1 MSHFVL
7 YKRTKR
13 EMRLRYLALGAVC
26 ILAAGLVGMG
36 LHSIGM
42 ARAKSREVIPIY
54 TEEELSR
61 YLLDKESEDYNRNGR
76 YRLEEDLELDW
87 LEESIGTN
95 IEPFT
100 GKFDGNGHVISGLTR
115 PLFGV
120 LEHAEV
126 ERLFLSEASIE
137 NPFTYYDGER
147 YVDGYGALAA
157 YAVDSSIRNCGM
169 GGEIHTASP
178 VEAEY
183 QIEKGS
189 LSDADMWKGPGVQET
204 VELEETDRNM
214 EEAGPGVS
222 YEENDESESSI
233 SVPSNDNDPEEG
245 QPEIAGPETE
255 QTESSVS
262 ETEAGS
268 PEIELPETSAGDGV
282 DTSKSESENIE
293 SETSEIENGTVET
306 VEPEHESTEAG
317 ASEGDA
323 EESKAE
329 IKESESEAESET
341 KPESEVK
348 PEGGSLVTNEQD
360 TLRTSETVGYQ
371 KHDRQYLTLKVSAVV
386 DFDEETSPLAS
397 PSDADIPDATPSNAE
412 DVSDATSDAESAG
425 NDAGEGETEYIGNP
439 NGDIYILVSAERVMA
454 GGLIAQTAGDTL
466 ISDSFVLVTIE
477 SQLKTIDTYV
487 GGLAGILGDETRTE
501 NSYAAGLTDGDD
513 VTGGLAAVNEGQIEN
528 CYSTVTIGAAGRSRG
543 PFTAFNEGSLSGCV
557 YDRQL
562 ACIGVEEEVTPGV
575 MGLNTSQMTGME
587 HTLTGNWYV
596 AERAYPQ
603 LEVFAQSENETVR
616 SYSRA
621 SVIALDLPEGTM
633 LLDVFGEDDIV
644 LPSEVDGE
652 AIQWDAAGDADID
665 ENNQVRINTG
675 ARIFSHDVPRVE
687 TSLEH
692 AGTESEVSEEAGTEE
707 TASVNGKDARAIQL
721 KGTVGSATRNFAITA
736 QAAVPAA
743 ASYQSWDGVGAE
755 LYQAGSTLPGSGT
768 SADPYLIGTAE
779 ELALYAYLVNSV
791 DRGVCGKLTENID
804 LFGASY
810 VNVNPEDATIDNID
824 RALCWRPIGWSSK
837 MFQGIFDGDGH
848 TVSNLKVV
856 MLTGPGWNL
865 PEGFGLFGWCD
876 GGAIKN
882 VGVSSGRITVPMRAA
897 GVVGRIAGNVT
908 ITNCW
913 NNATI
918 EGSTTVDDSS
928 VFGGIVGYILTGSV
942 KIEHCYNTGTI
953 TAAANYAG
961 GILGH
966 KYGEQRAS
974 VTIIDCYNLGS
985 VSGKQGVGGIFGMQ
999 EGTGSVVQNCF
1010 NVGNI
1015 TGDGNVGSIIGYNSV
1030 GPDSIQNCYYDK
1042 ETSLVLDATA
1052 KALSTTQMQSWG
1064 AAYALNG
1071 GKMDGPWEFIAGDY
1085 PRFGTLQ
1092 PANWKLVGEALEY
1105 DLLGSS
1111 YAKPSGIG
1119 TADDPF
1125 QIGNAVQFGWY
1136 AYKINSETANR
1147 GLCADLTND
1156 IRDFVGAEWGG
1167 TPDQPIVWTP
1177 IQSFKGTF
1185 GAGHPR
1191 PYELEGMRIVGVRD
1205 IGVFGNLSENAS
1217 VSRIGVVSSYL
1228 EGGANNPGNEDCMGA
1243 ICGAMSKNAIVNQ
1256 CYGKDNKFNLVG
1268 EALLTAAI
1276 GGIVGELDVNAVIQD
1291 CYNQFHAASDITI
1304 SGTYTKF
1311 YVAGICGD
1319 LYYTNEAFPVRNCYS
1334 VCKNGGSFQAP
1345 DGIKQ
1350 INQKIGDIGAYTKR
1364 SGMFRN
1370 SCSDGVFSGKRQVSD
1385 VIFTDMKS
1393 HKPLA
1398 YLNNLEVGDFSET
1411 LRTGADRVWYSSL
1424 DAEGTEGYPTL
1435 IAPETVS
1442 VTFSPETP
1450 DGGSTVN
1457 LPGNL
1462 SVPSMKLRAFE
1473 VTDSLFT
1480 PGATGESLTLVS
1492 STAISGAGSGYYQ
1505 YGTTNAN
1512 QKLGFKA
1519 GSTDLYGKAAS
1530 LNNPTV
1536 DLGTVNS
1543 ITLYAAAAYIKP
1555 ENRYILLEASSGTT
1569 RYEVQITVEGSKGKT
1584 LSAKLPVKV
1593 GIVLEPA
1600 VEQESYSADLELEN
1614 KNHYPINASIT
1625 TVVKQAD
1632 KGLQLSLVSSDVDVG
1647 MGNARLGIT
1656 SPASGSDT
1664 GNLGGGKHYYKPAAG
1679 STPESWFSCK
1689 IGAGTAFRYR
1699 YFMEH
1704 AVLYYDTAQNFGYDV
1719 TYQLKVSDK
1728 DAGSEVVVS

>member
-1 MSHFVL
+1 MSHFIL

-13 EMRLRYLALGAVC
+13 EIRLRYLALGAVC

-42 ARAKSREVIPIY
+42 ARAKSREAIPIY

-76 YRLEEDLELDW
+76 YRLEEDLELGW
-87 LEESIGTN
+87 LKESIGTN

-147 YVDGYGALAA
+147 YVDGYGALGA
-157 YAVDSSIRNCGM
+157 YAVGSSIRNCGM

-183 QIEKGS
+183 QIEKS
-189 LSDADMWKGPGVQET
+189 SSSDADMWKGPGVQET

-222 YEENDESESSI
+222 YEEDDESESSI

-255 QTESSVS
+255 QTESSVP
-262 ETEAGS
+262 ETEAGP
-268 PEIELPETSAGDGV
+268 PEIEMPETSAGDGV
-282 DTSKSESENIE
+282 ETSKSENTET
-293 SETSEIENGTVET
+293 ETSEIENGTVET
-306 VEPEHESTEAG
+306 VEPEHESTEVG

-329 IKESESEAESET
+329 IKESEA
-341 KPESEVK
+341 ESEVK
-348 PEGGSLVTNEQD
+348 PEEGSLGTNEQD
-360 TLRTSETVGYQ
+360 TLSTSETVGYQ

-412 DVSDATSDAESAG
+412 DVSEATSDAESYDEENAG

-439 NGDIYILVSAERVMA
+439 NGDIYILVTAERVMA
-454 GGLIAQTAGDTL
+454 GGLMAQTAGDTL

-501 NSYAAGLTDGDD
+501 NSYAAGLADGDD
-513 VTGGLAAVNEGQIEN
+513 MTGGLAAVNEGHIEN
-528 CYSTVTIGAAGRSRG
+528 CYSTVTIGSAGRSRG

-557 YDRQL
+557 YDWQL
-562 ACIGVEEEVTPGV
+562 ACIGAEEEAAPGV

-633 LLDVFGEDDIV
+633 LFDVFGEDDIV

-665 ENNQVRINTG
+665 ENNQVRINAG
-675 ARIFSHDVPRVE
+675 ARIFSHDVPRVG

-692 AGTESEVSEEAGTEE
+692 AGTESELSEEADEGAGTEE
-707 TASVNGKDARAIQL
+707 TATGKSEDARAIQL

-736 QAAVPAA
+736 QAAVLAA
-743 ASYQSWDGVGAE
+743 ASYQSWEDVGAE
-755 LYQAGSTLPGSGT
+755 LYEAGSVLSGDGT
-768 SADPYLIGTAE
+768 STNPYLIGTAE
-779 ELALYAYLVNSV
+779 EIALYAYLVNSV
-791 DRGVCGKLTENID
+791 NQGACGKLTGNID
-804 LFGASY
+804 LFGAGY
-810 VNVNPEDATIDNID
+810 VNVKPEDATIDNID
-824 RALCWRPIGWSSK
+824 RALCWRPIGWISK
-837 MFQGIFDGDGH
+837 PFQGIFDGGGY
-848 TVSNLKVV
+848 TISNLRIVRLEGV
-856 MLTGPGWNL
+856 PGWEM
-865 PEGFGLFGWCD
+865 PEGFGLFGWCN

-882 VGVSSGRITVPMRAA
+882 VGISSGRITVPMRAA
-897 GVVGRIAGNVT
+897 GIVGRISGNVT

-913 NNATI
+913 NNATVA
-918 EGSTTVDDSS
+918 GPDVL
-928 VFGGIVGYILTGSV
+928 GGIVGYVLLGTV
-942 KIEHCYNTGTI
+942 EIEHCYNTGTI
-953 TAAANYAG
+953 TAGESYAG
-961 GILGH
+961 GILGNT
-966 KYGEQRAS
+966 YGRQNGFVS
-974 VTIIDCYNLGS
+974 IVNCYNLGG
-985 VSGKQGVGGIFGMQ
+985 VSGKGGVGGIIGRQ
-999 EGTGSVVQNCF
+999 ERTASIQNCF
-1010 NVGNI
+1010 NAGSI
-1015 TGDGNVGSIIGYNSV
+1015 TGEGDVGSIIGYNAA
-1030 GPDSIQNCYYDK
+1030 GPGIIQNCYYDK
-1042 ETSLVLDATA
+1042 DITLASDAA
-1052 KALSTTQMQSWG
+1052 ARALNTTQMQSWG

-1071 GKMDGPWEFIAGDY
+1071 GKVAGPWEFIAGDY

-1092 PANWKLVGEALEY
+1092 PANWELVGEALEY

-1125 QIGNAVQFGWY
+1125 QIGNAAQFGWY
-1136 AYKINSETANR
+1136 AYKINSDSANW

-1156 IRDFVGAEWGG
+1156 IRDFVGTEWGG

-1177 IQSFKGTF
+1177 IQIFKGTF
-1185 GAGHPR
+1185 GAGHTR
-1191 PYELEGMRIVGVRD
+1191 PYELEGMRIVGVRN
-1205 IGVFGNLSENAS
+1205 IGVFGSLSGNAS

-1228 EGGANNPGNEDCMGA
+1228 EGGAKNPGNADDMGA
-1243 ICGAMSKNAIVNQ
+1243 ICGHIYNYAIVNQ

-1268 EALLTAAI
+1268 EALKKANI
-1276 GGIVGELDVNAVIQD
+1276 GGIAGELNNEAIIKD
-1291 CYNQFHAASDITI
+1291 CYNQFNSASDITI
-1304 SGTYTKF
+1304 SGTYTELNL
-1311 YVAGICGD
+1311 AGICANMG
-1319 LYYTNEAFPVRNCYS
+1319 YASGRFPVRNCYS
-1334 VCKNGGSFQAP
+1334 VCKSGSSFKAP
-1345 DGIKQ
+1345 GDVYLRL
-1350 INQKIGDIGAYTKR
+1350 GDIGAYTER
-1364 SGMFRN
+1364 GGMFRN
-1370 SCSDGVFSGKRQVSD
+1370 SCSDGILSGKRQESGE
-1385 VIFTDMKS
+1385 IFTDMKS

-1398 YLNNLEVGDFSET
+1398 YLNNMEVGDWSQT

-1450 DGGSTVN
+1450 DGGTTVN

-1480 PGATGESLTLVS
+1480 PGASGESFTLVS

-1512 QKLGFKA
+1512 QKLGFQA

-1632 KGLQLSLVSSDVDVG
+1632 KGLQLSLVSSDDDVG
-1647 MGNARLGIT
+1647 MGSARLGIT

-1679 STPESWFSCK
+1679 SAPESWFSCK